1 MIHGYGNNDIDREEG
16 IHYKNLLGSYL
27 HGPILPKNH
36 EMTDY
41 LLEKACER
49 KGISFEPKTL
59 DNTEEEMAKKV
70 LINRARSNKK

>member
-1 MIHGYGNNDIDREEG
+1 MDMVIMTLTVKKVSIIKLVR
-16 IHYKNLLGSYL
+16 LYL

-49 KGISFEPKTL
+49 KGIPFEPKEL
-59 DNTEEEMAKKV
+59 DNTEEEAAKSV
-70 LINRARSNKK
+70 LIERAKGNKH

>member
-1 MIHGYGNNDIDREEG
+1 MTHGYGNNDTDREEG

-41 LLEKACER
+41 LLEKHA
-49 KGISFEPKTL
+49 
-59 DNTEEEMAKKV
+59 NVKV
-70 LINRARSNKK
+70 FLLNLRN